1 MRIKGT
7 LHEIDPKTRGYELDG
22 LLTNWFGQGAF
33 VLIYVDPKTRQ
44 FFATDEQKGH
54 MIPVGYQLFSAG
66 QVGISQVQKEPEGTK

>member
-54 MIPVGYQLFSAG
+54 MIPVGYQLFSAA
-66 QVGISQVQKEPEGTK
+66 VQSFREAQG